1 MAAAHA
7 ELRYNG
13 IEFSDL
19 KLLMTNLRD
28 KIGGIILLHGGYNKG
43 LDAADDILAILPDYE
58 AQQVGL

>member
-13 IEFSDL
+13 IELSDL
-19 KLLMTNLRD
+19 ELLMTNLRD
-28 KIGGIILLHGGYNKG
+28 KIGGIILLHGGYNEG
-43 LDAADDILAILPDYE
+43 LDAADDILPDYE